1 MGTAVLSTVTILD
14 LVREVITLD
23 QGLDRWR
30 G

>member
-1 MGTAVLSTVTILD
+1 METAVLFPVTILD

-23 QGLDRWR
+23 EVLDRWR